1 MSVNSHSRERAR
13 ARKEPVQERSRRTVD
28 GILDAAAHLFGE
40 RGYTAT
46 TTNHV
51 AELAGVSIGSLY
63 QYFPNKDAL
72 LVALEERHLDEAKR
86 ALAAAARAW
95 RTATLEPTDW
105 ARAFVTT
112 LVEINDSPLHVLIYD
127 TAPPLPHLQ
136 RATET
141 MVDTL
146 ATEVAFQLRRWGQ
159 RSGTNLRARVLVVS
173 ALRLVHD
180 LAIRTPP
187 GAARRRCCR
196 EIAHVLSAA
205 IAGPPS

>member
-1 MSVNSHSRERAR
+1 M
-13 ARKEPVQERSRRTVD
+13 
-28 GILDAAAHLFGE
+28 
-40 RGYTAT
+40 
-46 TTNHV
+46 
-51 AELAGVSIGSLY
+51 SIGSLY

-159 RSGTNLRARVLVVS
+159 RSGTNLRARVLVVERAPARS
-173 ALRLVHD
+173 RPCHPNPSGGRSPSML
-180 LAIRTPP
+180 P
-187 GAARRRCCR
+187 GDRARVVGGDRRPTVVTR
-196 EIAHVLSAA
+196 
-205 IAGPPS
+205 PSERANDAD